1 MVVGNH
7 HKEVLGR
14 LSPLKY
20 DSTQNDNYRQRHAG
34 SLNWFLQR
42 PEYQKW
48 LTERGSTLF
57 CPGIPGAGKTVL
69 AATVIQDLRDRTSTA
84 TESTGIAWIYF
95 NFKERPEQTAINVI
109 GSICAQLA
117 QSQPDLIEEVNL
129 HRKSGNLQNFITE
142 KNFLQLLAKSVGKYA
157 RSYLVIDALDE
168 FNADDTAWMSL
179 LDAIRKFAPQ
189 LNILVTS
196 GPHVRFDCRFAQT
209 LRIDI
214 VAQKMDLL
222 DYVRASLEHPVLHR
236 HLATDEKLKTS
247 IEEAIVHKSQG
258 M

>member
-14 LSPLKY
+14 LSSLKY
-20 DSTQNDNYRQRHAG
+20 DLTQNDNYRQRHAG

-48 LTERGSTLF
+48 LAERGSTLF

-69 AATVIQDLRDRTSTA
+69 AATVIQDLHDRIFTP

-95 NFKERPEQTAINVI
+95 TFKERSNQTAINVI

-117 QSQPDLIEEVNL
+117 QSQPDLIEEVPNL
-129 HRKSGNLQNFITE
+129 RSFIIEENL
-142 KNFLQLLAKSVGKYA
+142 LQLLAKSVGKYS

-168 FNADDTAWMSL
+168 FNVDDTAWMSL

-196 GPHVRFDCRFAQT
+196 RPHVRFDCRFAQT

-214 VAQKMDLL
+214 VAQKLDLL
-222 DYVRASLEHPVLHR
+222 DYVRASLEHPALHR